1 MKITSVNNENQP
13 EIDEI
18 EKILLTFDKDK
29 ALRREKLNKYV
40 PELAKFSKNEL
51 ERKKVDTEHSVAQAS
66 SAANI
71 FFVAPTLMAGILIP
85 EAYRPD
91 SAALIFCAYFFI
103 IGKVNDGRNN
113 RLYALKIALVGK

>member
-1 MKITSVNNENQP
+1 MEITSVNNENQP

-51 ERKKVDTEHSVAQAS
+51 ERKKVDTEHSVAHAS
-66 SAANI
+66 TGTP
-71 FFVAPTLMAGILIP
+71 FFMSLVPLTVGCFIP
-85 EAYRPD
+85 EYLRLAVCIYPVIY
-91 SAALIFCAYFFI
+91 IFLSE
-103 IGKVNDGRNN
+103 DGNKRNN
-113 RLYALKIALVGK
+113 RLCALKMALIEK